1 MNPDIS
7 AEVLVCG
14 AGISGFAA
22 ACCAARSG
30 SKVLLVERGGNAGGA
45 AYSNLVNP
53 FMVPKFE
60 GQDLVKGIFSEVV
73 ARLRAQNACAEGS
86 LFGQPHIVFDPEALQ
101 SVMNDML
108 EESKVKML
116 FYSPIAAAIV
126 KGTEVKGAVVSGK
139 SGEIKILSSCVID
152 ATGDGDMAFFS
163 GCEFDKGRSS
173 DGLCQPATLMFRVAG
188 IDTDKIPSR
197 EEIDLL
203 YLKARAAGKIRS
215 PRENF
220 LWFET
225 VRPGEI
231 HINSTRIPK
240 IDGTDVLDLTKAETE
255 GRKQAV
261 NLHAFLKESVPGFEN
276 SYISR
281 VADRV
286 GIRES
291 RRIKGVYTITTEDV
305 TEGKKFDDAVAKCN
319 YPIDIHSPDG
329 GSTVFKKLGPGIY
342 YEIPYK
348 CMVPKKMDSLIVTGR
363 AVSSTHEA
371 LSSLRIMPVCMALGQ
386 AAGVAAAISLKK
398 KIRLRALDYADIRK
412 ALNEQEANL
421 R

>member
-14 AGISGFAA
+14 AGLSGFAA

-30 SKVLLVERGGNAGGA
+30 AKVLLVERCGSVGGA

-60 GQDLVKGIFSEVV
+60 GEYLVKGIFSEVIS
-73 ARLRAQNACAEGS
+73 RLKAQNACAEGS
-86 LFGQPHIVFDPEALQ
+86 LFDQPHIVFDPEVLQ
-101 SVMNDML
+101 SIMLDML
-108 EESKVKML
+108 EESQVKML
-116 FYSPIAAAIV
+116 YHSSVAAAIV
-126 KGTEVKGAVVSGK
+126 KGNEAKGAAVSGK

-152 ATGDGDMAFFS
+152 ATGDGDMAYLS
-163 GCEFDKGRSS
+163 GCEFEKGRAL
-173 DGLCQPATLMFRVAG
+173 DGLCQPATLMFRIAG
-188 IDTDKIPSR
+188 VDTEKMSSR
-197 EEIDLL
+197 EEINAL
-203 YLKARAAGKIRS
+203 YLKARSAGRIRS

-225 VRPGEI
+225 VREGEI

-240 IDGTDVLDLTKAETE
+240 IDGTDVLDLTKAEVE
-255 GRKQAV
+255 GRKQV
-261 NLHAFLKESVPGFEN
+261 SNLYAFLKESVPGFEN

-281 VADRV
+281 VANLV

-291 RRIKGVYTITTEDV
+291 RRIKGKYILTAEDII
-305 TEGKKFDDAVAKCN
+305 EGKKFDDTVAKNN
-319 YPIDIHSPDG
+319 YPIDIHAPEG
-329 GSTVFKKLGPGIY
+329 NSTVFKKLGPGIY
-342 YEIPYK
+342 YEIPYR
-348 CMVPKKMDSLIVTGR
+348 CMVPKKIDGLLVTGR
-363 AVSSTHEA
+363 AISSTHEA

-386 AAGVAAAISLKK
+386 AAGVAAAISVKK
-398 KIRLRALDYADIRK
+398 RVHPRMLDYGDLRK
-412 ALNEQEANL
+412 ALNEQEADL